1 MIKYFSKEKR
11 NYYNKKEIIMKKD
24 INYYVNKSIFVT
36 ATNTDVG
43 KTYACEK
50 LLRYFAKAGLKVG
63 YFKPCET
70 GVVDFP
76 LDGMKMLN
84 LVKELNPSFNATIN
98 DVVPYQF
105 KLPAAP
111 YVAKENT
118 IIDINFLKE
127 KKEFLQSMCDVL
139 IIEGAGGLMVPIEKD
154 LFIIDLIKEFNSEA
168 ILITPSKLG
177 CINDTL
183 LSINALKNKNIDF
196 EFYIN
201 LYQDID
207 SFENVSKP
215 FLVDYFGKL
224 NFLQNLEKI

>member
-1 MIKYFSKEKR
+1 MKKEL
-11 NYYNKKEIIMKKD
+11 NYYM
-24 INYYVNKSIFVT
+24 NKSLFIS
-36 ATNTDVG
+36 ATNTDIG

-50 LLRYFAKAGLKVG
+50 FLRYFAKAGLKVG
-63 YFKPCET
+63 YFKPFET

-76 LDGMKMLN
+76 LDGSKMLE
-84 LVKELNPSFNATIN
+84 LVKKLNPSFNVSIN

-111 YVAKENT
+111 YVAKGNT
-118 IIDINFLKE
+118 IINIDFLKE
-127 KKEFLQSMCDVL
+127 KKNYLEQFCDVL

-154 LFIIDLIKEFNSEA
+154 LFIIDLIKEFNCEA

-183 LSINALKNKNIDF
+183 LSINALKAKNIDF

-201 LYQDID
+201 LYEDKN
-207 SFENVSKP
+207 SFETVSKP
-215 FLVDYFGKL
+215 FLIDYFEKL
-224 NFLQNLEKI
+224 NFLEDLENL

>member
-1 MIKYFSKEKR
+1 MK
-11 NYYNKKEIIMKKD
+11 NEIS
-24 INYYVNKSIFVT
+24 YYVNKSLFIT

-50 LLRYFAKAGLKVG
+50 FLNYFAKAGLKVG
-63 YFKPCET
+63 YFKPFET
-70 GVVDFP
+70 GVFDKP
-76 LDGMKMLN
+76 LDGSKMLE
-84 LVKELNPSFNATIN
+84 LAKKLNPSFNVTIN

-111 YVAKENT
+111 YVAKGNT
-118 IIDINFLKE
+118 IIDIDFLKE
-127 KKEFLQSMCDVL
+127 KKRYLEQFCDVL

-154 LFIIDLIKEFNSEA
+154 LFVIDLIKEFECEA

-183 LSINALKNKNIDF
+183 LSINALKAKNIDF

-201 LYQDID
+201 LYQDIN
-207 SFENVSKP
+207 SFEEVSKP
-215 FLVDYFGKL
+215 FLLDYFEKL
-224 NFLQNLEKI
+224 NFLEDLGKL

>member
-1 MIKYFSKEKR
+1 ME
-11 NYYNKKEIIMKKD
+11 KEIS
-24 INYYVNKSIFVT
+24 YYVNKSLFIT

-43 KTYACEK
+43 KTYASEK
-50 LLRYFAKAGLKVG
+50 FLKYFAKAGLKVG
-63 YFKPCET
+63 YFKPFET

-76 LDGMKMLN
+76 LDGSKMLE
-84 LVKELNPSFNATIN
+84 LVKKLNPSFDVTIN

-111 YVAKENT
+111 YVAKGDT
-118 IIDINFLKE
+118 IINIEFLKE
-127 KKEFLQSMCDVL
+127 KKKYLEQFCDLL

-154 LFIIDLIKEFNSEA
+154 LFVIDLIKEFDCEA

-183 LSINALKNKNIDF
+183 LSINALKAKNIDF

-201 LYQDID
+201 LYQDIN
-207 SFENVSKP
+207 SFEKVSKP
-215 FLVDYFGKL
+215 FLLDYFKKL
-224 NFLQNLEKI
+224 NFLEDLEKF

>member
-1 MIKYFSKEKR
+1 MKNDT
-11 NYYNKKEIIMKKD
+11 NYYL
-24 INYYVNKSIFVT
+24 NKSIFIT

-50 LLRYFAKAGLKVG
+50 FLRYFAKAGLKVG

-84 LVKELNPSFNATIN
+84 LVKELNPSFKADIF

-111 YVAKENT
+111 YVAKEDT
-118 IIDINFLKE
+118 TIDINYLKE
-127 KKEFLQSMCDVL
+127 KKKFLESMCDVL
-139 IIEGAGGLMVPIEKD
+139 IIEGAGGLMVPIEKN
-154 LFIIDLIKEFNSEA
+154 LFIIDLIKIFESEA
-168 ILITPSKLG
+168 FLITPSKLG

-183 LSINALKNKNIDF
+183 LSINALKSKNIDF
-196 EFYIN
+196 EFFIN
-201 LYQDID
+201 LYLDID
-207 SFENVSKP
+207 SFEKVSKP
-215 FLVDYFGKL
+215 FLLEHFGKL
-224 NFLQNLEKI
+224 NFLQDL

>member
-1 MIKYFSKEKR
+1 MK
-11 NYYNKKEIIMKKD
+11 NEIS
-24 INYYVNKSIFVT
+24 YYVNKSLFIT

-50 LLRYFAKAGLKVG
+50 FLNYFAKAGLKVG
-63 YFKPCET
+63 YFKPFET
-70 GVVDFP
+70 GVFDKP
-76 LDGMKMLN
+76 LDGSKMLE
-84 LVKELNPSFNATIN
+84 LAKKLNPSFNVTIN

-111 YVAKENT
+111 YVAKGNT
-118 IIDINFLKE
+118 IIDIDFLKE
-127 KKEFLQSMCDVL
+127 KKRYLEQFCDVL

-154 LFIIDLIKEFNSEA
+154 LFVIDLIKEFDCEA

-183 LSINALKNKNIDF
+183 LSINALKAKNIDF

-201 LYQDID
+201 LYQDIN
-207 SFENVSKP
+207 SFEEVSKP
-215 FLVDYFGKL
+215 FLLDYFEKL
-224 NFLQNLEKI
+224 NFLEDLGKL

>member
-1 MIKYFSKEKR
+1 MK
-11 NYYNKKEIIMKKD
+11 NEIS
-24 INYYVNKSIFVT
+24 YYVNKSLFIT

-50 LLRYFAKAGLKVG
+50 FLNYFAKAGLKVG
-63 YFKPCET
+63 YFKPFET
-70 GVVDFP
+70 GVFDKP
-76 LDGMKMLN
+76 LDGSKMLE
-84 LVKELNPSFNATIN
+84 LAKKLNPSFNVTIN

-111 YVAKENT
+111 YVAKGNT
-118 IIDINFLKE
+118 IIDIDFLKE
-127 KKEFLQSMCDVL
+127 KKRYLEQFCDVL

-154 LFIIDLIKEFNSEA
+154 LFIIDLIKEFECEA

-183 LSINALKNKNIDF
+183 LSINALKAKNIDF

-201 LYQDID
+201 LYQDIN
-207 SFENVSKP
+207 SFEEVSKP
-215 FLVDYFGKL
+215 FLLDYFEKL
-224 NFLQNLEKI
+224 NFLEDLGKL

>member
-1 MIKYFSKEKR
+1 
-11 NYYNKKEIIMKKD
+11 MKKD
-24 INYYVNKSIFVT
+24 INYYKNKSIFIT

-43 KTYACEK
+43 KTYASEK
-50 LLRYFAKAGLKVG
+50 FLRFFAKNGLKVG

-70 GVVDFP
+70 GVIDFP
-76 LDGMKMLN
+76 LDGTKMLN
-84 LVKELNPSFNATIN
+84 LTKELNPNFKVSIN

-111 YVAKENT
+111 YVAKGNSL
-118 IIDINFLKE
+118 ISLDYIKE
-127 KKEFLQSMCDVL
+127 KKKYLQQFCDVL
-139 IIEGAGGLMVPIEKD
+139 IIEGAGGLMVPLEKN
-154 LFIIDLIKEFNSEA
+154 LFIIDLIKELDCEA

-183 LSINALKNKNIDF
+183 LSINALKAKNIDF

-207 SFENVSKP
+207 SFEKVSKP
-215 FLVDYFGKL
+215 FLLDYFKEL
-224 NFLQNLEKI
+224 NFLNDL

>member
-1 MIKYFSKEKR
+1 MKNDT
-11 NYYNKKEIIMKKD
+11 NYYL
-24 INYYVNKSIFVT
+24 NKSIFIT

-50 LLRYFAKAGLKVG
+50 FLRYFAKAGLKVG

-70 GVVDFP
+70 GVIDFP

-84 LVKELNPSFNATIN
+84 LVKELNPSFKADIF

-111 YVAKENT
+111 YVAKEDT
-118 IIDINFLKE
+118 TIDINYLKE
-127 KKEFLQSMCDVL
+127 KKKFLESMCDVL

-154 LFIIDLIKEFNSEA
+154 LFIIDLIKIFESEA
-168 ILITPSKLG
+168 FLITPSKLG

-183 LSINALKNKNIDF
+183 LSINALKSKNIDF
-196 EFYIN
+196 EFFIN
-201 LYQDID
+201 LYLDID
-207 SFENVSKP
+207 SFEKVSKP
-215 FLVDYFGKL
+215 FLLEHFGKL
-224 NFLQNLEKI
+224 NFLQDL